1 MPPTANCHPPWRFIE
16 TRSDCKEKTVPD
28 PTTHIIRPKLHHW
41 GMRTA
46 KFQEMVDWYSTVVG
60 FETVLSSDSPA
71 QVAFVTNDEQHHRGG
86 FFSPPGVTDNP
97 GRGTMPGVN
106 HLAWEYDTLDD
117 LLATWSRLDEQ
128 GIRAVLTTDHGPSF
142 SFYYKDPEN
151 NTVELTCL
159 AYDDLAKVK
168 ERLRS
173 PENIRNPMGQPVTPE
188 QLIAAREQGSS
199 LAEIHERALAGDYV
213 PEGPA
218 PRPAL
223 IL

>member
-1 MPPTANCHPPWRFIE
+1 
-16 TRSDCKEKTVPD
+16 VPD
-28 PTTHIIRPKLHHW
+28 TTTTQMIRPRLHHW

-46 KFQEMVDWYSTVVG
+46 KFHEMVDWYSTVVG

-86 FFSPPGVTDNP
+86 FFSPPGIADDP
-97 GRGTMPGVN
+97 DRGRMPGVN

-117 LLATWSRLDEQ
+117 LLATWRRLETA
-128 GIRAVLTTDHGPSF
+128 GIKSILTTDHGPSF

-173 PENIRNPMGQPVTPE
+173 PENIRNPMGRPVIPD
-188 QLIAAREQGSS
+188 QLIAAREQGLS
-199 LAEIHERALAGDYV
+199 LAEIHELALAGAYAPD
-213 PEGPA
+213 GP
-218 PRPAL
+218 PPSPGL